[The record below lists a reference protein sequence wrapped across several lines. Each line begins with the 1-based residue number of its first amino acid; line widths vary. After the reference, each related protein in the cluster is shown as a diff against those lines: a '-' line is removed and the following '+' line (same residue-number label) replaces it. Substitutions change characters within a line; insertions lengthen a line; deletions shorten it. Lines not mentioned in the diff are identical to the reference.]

1 MKKPLA
7 LILAASI
14 LFGISGCF
22 FRGENPYPYKG
33 EHKELYTTAIYSI
46 PDTEGYMH
54 HGEGAFT
61 SDIHIWE
68 QDEYGRILFSYC
80 EDYGNHIFALVICQG
95 SDDEKVY
102 FYPEANYVL
111 TLMDSEHL
119 YPALDEEYLKNR
131 TEALYLEAGEQLK
144 AANDWNKPLDKSKC
158 VSYPITDHKTFE
170 VDAHPLGE
178 EQCDEI
184 LTAYSEKL
192 QMRNPEKSPHRYN
205 RILQV
210 DAEGKVLHEI
220 SGVHRN
226 YDKPNPLTDDRYTS
240 YGIILW
246 VITDQDGNYD
256 MEEGILV
263 MYSRAN
269 GSDTSF
275 VYDAEEILAFKNRNG
290 WKYNNE

>member
-1 MKKPLA
+1 MKKTLA

-46 PDTEGYMH
+46 PDAEGYMH

-68 QDEYGRILFSYC
+68 QDEYGRTLFSYC
-80 EDYGNHIFALVICQG
+80 EDYGNRVFALVICQG

-111 TLMDSEHL
+111 TLMDSE
-119 YPALDEEYLKNR
+119 YSYVPTDEDYLKNR
-131 TEALYLEAGEQLK
+131 TEAFYLEAGEQLK

-158 VSYPITDHKTFE
+158 VSYAITDHKTFE

-184 LTAYSEKL
+184 LTAYREKM
-192 QMRNPEKSPHRYN
+192 QIRSTEKRPYRYSSV
-205 RILQV
+205 LQV
-210 DAEGKVLHEI
+210 DTEGKILHEI
-220 SGVHRN
+220 YGVHRN
-226 YDKPNPLTDDRYTS
+226 SYNSSALT
-240 YGIILW
+240 IVLW
-246 VITDQDGNYD
+246 VITDRDGYYD